1 MTPNEL
7 IERCDRSI
15 NSKFFGGPDAK
26 ITLTIKG
33 KWGTTDSR
41 RLAGKGSPVGRIVS
55 DGPPGYII
63 VLFSAQEVKQYA
75 QGLKQ

>member
-7 IERCDRSI
+7 IERCDQSI
-15 NSKFFGGPDAK
+15 NSPILGGSDAK

-33 KWGTTDSR
+33 RWGTSNSR
-41 RLAGKGSPVGRIVS
+41 RLADKGSPVGRIVS

-75 QGLKQ
+75 QKLKQ

>member
-1 MTPNEL
+1 MTPTEL
-7 IERCDRSI
+7 IDICDRSI

-41 RLAGKGSPVGRIVS
+41 RLAGKGSPMGRIVS
-55 DGPPGYII
+55 DGPPGFI
-63 VLFSAQEVKQYA
+63 VVMFSAQEVKEYA
-75 QGLKQ
+75 EARK